1 MPNFEFDF
9 SVENRQS
16 LVYAQPV
23 IQDDDFGD
31 FETANQEP
39 IKTEFNEPISEEKPN
54 LSEVKKTQDDRYSF
68 G

>member
-16 LVYAQPV
+16 LVNSRPV

-39 IKTEFNEPISEEKPN
+39 IKTEFNEPISEGKTN
-54 LSEVKKTQDDRYSF
+54 LSEVQKTQDDRYSF